1 MNQVA
6 VWTPRPQEVS
16 YLVRQQIDG
25 GGFFFNVLA
34 RLKPGTTL
42 AAASTQVA
50 TIAAAYSLSF
60 SMPWSGTRRRPISCS
75 SPRSRACC

>member
-25 GGFFFNVLA
+25 GGGVYVSVSTKDHQSWNA
-34 RLKPGTTL
+34 R
-42 AAASTQVA
+42 
-50 TIAAAYSLSF
+50 I
-60 SMPWSGTRRRPISCS
+60 
-75 SPRSRACC
+75 SPR